1 MRDPECIFCKIVAG
15 EIPSV
20 RVYEDDRVIAFLDIN
35 PIAPGH
41 TLLVPREHH
50 ATLPET
56 PTELLTAVMA
66 AAKTVAQGLLAATRG
81 EGFNFLQF
89 NGACSGQEVMHLHFH
104 VIPRRPRDGVA
115 FQWKQGKYR
124 EGEMATL
131 GERIRGAIRN
141 V

>member
-1 MRDPECIFCKIVAG
+1 MKDPSCIFCKIIAG

-20 RVYEDDRVIAFLDIN
+20 QVYEDDRVVAFLDIN

-41 TLLVPREHH
+41 TLLVPRDHY

-56 PTELLTAVMA
+56 PPEVLAALMA
-66 AAKTVAQGLLAATRG
+66 AARPVARGLLAATRG
-81 EGFNFLQF
+81 EGFNFFQF

-104 VIPRRPRDGVA
+104 VIPRRARDGVS

-124 EGEMATL
+124 EGEMAAL
-131 GERIRGAIRN
+131 GERIRGAIRR